1 MASRALIDLQDHINE
16 MARSLLDRCADE
28 GLEILIY
35 CTLRPLEEQAKL
47 FRQGR
52 SLRQI
57 RAKAEELRNRWA
69 RPDLADLLL
78 DVGPQSGRRVTYAGP
93 GQSMHNYGLAFD
105 AVPLS
110 GGKPLWQTTKPEDKA
125 MWELY
130 GSLGVEQGLE
140 WAGNW
145 SRFREFPHMQE
156 EGARWRDLITQ
167 GGS

>member
-1 MASRALIDLQDHINE
+1 MASRDLNDLQDRINE

-57 RAKAEELRNRWA
+57 RAKAEELRNRWG

-125 MWELY
+125 MWESY
-130 GSLGVEQGLE
+130 GRLGVEQGLE

-145 SRFREFPHMQE
+145 SRFKEFPHMQE